1 MRLQYCFF
9 GATSMTKNCD
19 KRKWIYTGYGIV
31 FGGGALESFGNDF
44 IDNIS
49 SLHADN
55 FKNNFLVLGGG
66 PT

>member
-1 MRLQYCFF
+1 
-9 GATSMTKNCD
+9 MTKNCD

-31 FGGGALESFGNDF
+31 FGGGALGSFGNDF

-55 FKNNFLVLGGG
+55 FKNNFLVLDGG